1 MMETWVFFSLLVVI
15 LWGVVG
21 LFQKLS
27 TNYVSAEAAF
37 VWLSVGYFLLLP
49 AMFYYAGL
57 ELPLETIPA
66 WLGVAA
72 GTANGLGAL
81 ALFAAM
87 RSGGKASIVVPLTA
101 LYPLV
106 TVLLAPVLFNE
117 ALTLRGVAGAVLSV
131 VAIILLSE

>member
-1 MMETWVFFSLLVVI
+1 MESWILFSLLVVVA
-15 LWGVVG
+15 WGVVG

-27 TNYVSAEAAF
+27 TNYLSAEAAF
-37 VWLSVGYFLLLP
+37 VWLSVGYILLLP
-49 AMFYYAGL
+49 AMFYYADFG
-57 ELPLETIPA
+57 EPLATVPA
-66 WLGVAA
+66 WLGMAA

-106 TVLLAPVLFNE
+106 TVLLAPALFNE
-117 ALTLRGVAGAVLSV
+117 ALTLRGITGAGLSV